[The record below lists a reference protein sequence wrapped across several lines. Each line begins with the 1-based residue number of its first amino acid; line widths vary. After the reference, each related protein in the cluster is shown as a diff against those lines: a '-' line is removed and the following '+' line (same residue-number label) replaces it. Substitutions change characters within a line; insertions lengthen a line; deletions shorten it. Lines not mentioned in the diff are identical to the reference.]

1 MKDTKFGVSSSTIF
15 KRFEKNGLNTTF
27 VLDLKQHEKNV
38 NFLKNINLY
47 VIGLVPYNMNP

>member
-38 NFLKNINLY
+38 NFFKKYKFIRNRFSTL
-47 VIGLVPYNMNP
+47 